1 MELANVCVRPPVAS
15 LSFVTTG
22 LDPVVHTEVRLTT
35 DCRIKSGND
44 DVVRRANEIK
54 EHRK

>member
-15 LSFVTTG
+15 LSFVTAG
-22 LDPVVHTEVRLTT
+22 LDLVVHAEVRLAM
-35 DCRIKSGND
+35 DCRIKFGND